1 VADRVPD
8 HSVLDRKRDVWHT
21 YSWD

>member
-1 VADRVPD
+1 VTDRVPD